1 MADILT
7 GKEICS
13 QYSDLANDA
22 FGSEDHRFILTKVE
36 KEALYDAACSFSS
49 NGKNLVTYKEWK
61 NDPENYDDYHTD
73 NIKQMVDSI
82 HEGGA
87 LPPMIVNKD
96 LGLYDGQHRLT
107 AYSLIPEIKEVAIYK
122 EVD

>member
-1 MADILT
+1 MTTYYT

-13 QYSDLANDA
+13 KYNDIENDD
-22 FGSEDHRFILTKVE
+22 FGTDAHRFILTTVA
-36 KEALYDAACSFSS
+36 KETLYEVPCSFSS
-49 NGKNLVTYKEWK
+49 NGRNLLTLKEWEEH
-61 NDPENYDDYHTD
+61 PENYDGYHTD

-82 HEGGA
+82 KEGGT

-107 AYSLIPEIKEVAIYK
+107 AYSMIPEIKEVQIYK
-122 EVD
+122 EL